1 MEIETNNINGEHPVS
16 SLGSWLKAST
26 QATRKSLTTT
36 LQAEN
41 KEANDDFDYVA
52 YYKEQK
58 ETAKKLDKYFEDKW
72 IKRLCW
78 LAYHIQPNE
87 ITIYYNDQP
96 WEKIIIFNSLSDPSR
111 FFKEINWEL
120 EELVFFSDEIATK
133 KHTSIYE
140 VWDYLCAHAWW
151 VNEWQYTNYYIDKNG
166 NRIQQL
172 GEQTWKERFSL
183 NPYFWAYEFHK
194 KIWENSEICTI
205 FNKKMEKIA
214 EFEKKWGERFNVEY
228 CNGDVCLCYL
238 EKKEE
243 WLDARGKPT
252 VKIEKRY
259 NVFKQNKI
267 INEWK
272 RANLEKDLKWEVYM
286 SDYFK
291 KQEEIKSNIK
301 QQKEREN
308 IPLEKRFKD
317 ISHCEIVYENDDKSE
332 LTIRSITGQE
342 LYHLSDVDKINFYGT
357 SLHVEYKDKWN
368 GYIEIDGF
376 DSDSNVLIIRS
387 ITQSIETRKATL
399 INKNTWEKIE
409 FNWYEWDGAKRLW
422 KIISVFH
429 EETDR
434 AKIYDENLKFL
445 WYNNEWRMDLNCKD
459 ECSDHWI
466 LCIEWEDWKDYIVSA
481 KEGKIVTSYLKIPD
495 NREHRMPWY
504 NIYKKDWKIYLIV
517 SVSWK
522 WLTQVKIEQLWTNP
536 RS

>member
-26 QATRKSLTTT
+26 QATRKGLTTT
-36 LQAEN
+36 LQTEN
-41 KEANDDFDYVA
+41 NEANDDFDYVA
-52 YYKEQK
+52 YYKDQK

-87 ITIYYNDQP
+87 ITIYYSGEP
-96 WEKIIIFNSLSDPSR
+96 WEKTIIFNSPSDPSR

-120 EELVFFSDEIATK
+120 EELVFFSDEIAAK

-151 VNEWQYTNYYIDKNG
+151 VNEWQYTNYYIDKDG

-172 GEQTWKERFSL
+172 GEQTWKERFSV

-332 LTIRSITGQE
+332 LTIRSITGKE

-399 INKNTWEKIE
+399 INKSTWEKIE

-422 KIISVFH
+422 KIIKVFH

-434 AKIYDENLKFL
+434 TKIYDENLKFL

-481 KEGKIVTSYLKIPD
+481 KEGKIVTSYYKIRD
-495 NREHRMPWY
+495 NMGHRTPRY
-504 NIYKKDWKIYLIV
+504 NSYEKDWKIYLIV
-517 SVSWK
+517 SAPWK
-522 WLTQVKIEQLWTNP
+522 WYTQVKVEK
-536 RS
+536 